1 MESYQKYFNHK
12 TEANVIITC
21 TTCSP
26 LITCPKMISFS
37 LRSGI
42 GAVVMKISNP
52 LFLGFPLGVP
62 TKKASCFKLI
72 AHKNYN
78 YQIQMKLKNCK
89 ISTINDELRHQPCI
103 RLTMMLSSQNPIF
116 CDPKILAIAHLNR
129 IVFYHMVKQHS
140 TKTILLT
147 ENPMFQRRM
156 FNSMGS
162 CNII

>member
-1 MESYQKYFNHK
+1 MHRFLNKCRKIIDLLEDTVKDVLADEVRSDLKLEIEISHPLSSIISGIIWEVHHNIKQKPKF
-12 TEANVIITC
+12 IITC

-72 AHKNYN
+72 AQITTIRYTWNWRTAR
-78 YQIQMKLKNCK
+78 YQP
-89 ISTINDELRHQPCI
+89 STMN
-103 RLTMMLSSQNPIF
+103 
-116 CDPKILAIAHLNR
+116 
-129 IVFYHMVKQHS
+129 
-140 TKTILLT
+140 
-147 ENPMFQRRM
+147 
-156 FNSMGS
+156 
-162 CNII
+162 